1 MRKYA
6 SPTML
11 LLFVGAVAASL
22 FVFWKS
28 PEKLTVENL
37 DNFRL
42 ENTVECAPPSY
53 VPDDFLQKEITVASG
68 IGQVSFPIDT
78 KSADAQTYFN
88 QGLAFYYNFEYV
100 DAARSFYQAKT
111 YDDNNA
117 MVAWGLSKSYDA
129 LNDSTVARQWSATAY
144 GQALLGNNAFEKLVT
159 RSQLVAIA
167 PAYDSTSISNAEL
180 DMLSIVDTLKS
191 NYANNDEAWM
201 LAADLRWNIR
211 RPGEG
216 RLYGDSMAVEYFNE
230 ALKINPK
237 HFGAWHLLVHG
248 YEHLSKFDKALEY
261 GNLYTQA
268 APAIP
273 HAWHMYAHDLMK
285 TGRVDEAI
293 EKFNMAFGMEEAR
306 YKKENMPVHYDWHHP
321 HNMEL
326 LAYCYQYKGQL
337 AKAEA
342 VFAKLDTLTAFVP
355 TAEGRIRKG
364 HPLFLLQNGK
374 NDEAIA
380 LAAKLSAKEGPANR
394 LIGNM
399 IEGLGYMLEKKNDQ
413 ALACIGKIDF
423 VLDSL
428 RKDRLG
434 KGATEE
440 QIEDNNRYV
449 NGVKSLIKV
458 GMGLQKDPT
467 NEEFKKTVGQIQKSM
482 LQQTGPDPWIDALFF
497 LQLLGNITY
506 ASGNMELAEASART
520 LLQHDSQYAGGHWLL
535 AKVLTKQGK
544 TAEAKIEQQKA
555 VDGYKDGDES
565 LKRMLVKL

>member
-1 MRKYA
+1 
-6 SPTML
+6 ML

-399 IEGLGYMLEKKNDQ
+399 IEGLGYMLEKKNDE